1 MIPWESEHGASL
13 LSKDCKV
20 SYTVLVH
27 IGQVRF
33 GLEGTYVSHLAD
45 ESNRSCLLDLMS
57 TVQVSSTSADTGVHK
72 VLPSRGKPGL
82 PRATGPRM
90 LCRSAEACDS
100 YECVRIVAIIHMASK
115 LLLLPTDWCKQW
127 VILHSFSDNEVFRMF
142 SEIKCWI
149 MAGLRSCFRHGLL
162 LRDWTA
168 FHPSI
173 DEWWIWTWSLVIW
186 RVVGQFCILHF
197 AFLLWINCDEFQIC
211 CFIEWCAA
219 DIGVV
224 VGSGC
229 LSQVFCATEARW
241 RWANVLWLTWRN

>member
-1 MIPWESEHGASL
+1 MWIMSEPYDSGSWRLLSKSTDVDSVFALRQRQGFMYTRNTFDPTMQLWMFQLLMALNVAWMVPWESEHGASL

-45 ESNRSCLLDLMS
+45 ESNRSCLWDLMS

-142 SEIKCWI
+142 SEIK
-149 MAGLRSCFRHGLL
+149 R
-162 LRDWTA
+162 
-168 FHPSI
+168 
-173 DEWWIWTWSLVIW
+173 
-186 RVVGQFCILHF
+186 
-197 AFLLWINCDEFQIC
+197 
-211 CFIEWCAA
+211 
-219 DIGVV
+219 
-224 VGSGC
+224 
-229 LSQVFCATEARW
+229 
-241 RWANVLWLTWRN
+241 

>member
-115 LLLLPTDWCKQW
+115 LLLLPTVWCKQW

-149 MAGLRSCFRHGLL
+149 MAGLRSCFRHGLI

-173 DEWWIWTWSLVIW
+173 DEWCIWSPYYGLEVSLSGAWSGNWCSGPLSVA
-186 RVVGQFCILHF
+186 
-197 AFLLWINCDEFQIC
+197 AFLLWINCDEFQI
-211 CFIEWCAA
+211 
-219 DIGVV
+219 
-224 VGSGC
+224 
-229 LSQVFCATEARW
+229 LLLYT
-241 RWANVLWLTWRN
+241 

>member
-1 MIPWESEHGASL
+1 
-13 LSKDCKV
+13 
-20 SYTVLVH
+20 
-27 IGQVRF
+27 
-33 GLEGTYVSHLAD
+33 
-45 ESNRSCLLDLMS
+45 
-57 TVQVSSTSADTGVHK
+57 
-72 VLPSRGKPGL
+72 
-82 PRATGPRM
+82 M
-90 LCRSAEACDS
+90 LCRSAEASDS

-186 RVVGQFCILHF
+186 RVVGQLMLWTSFCGCIF
-197 AFLLWINCDEFQIC
+197 AMNQLRRISDIAALY
-211 CFIEWCAA
+211 IEWCAA

-241 RWANVLWLTWRN
+241 RWANVLWLTSRN